1 MGIRYQQL
9 KKKPLTFQR
18 LVGVKVGEFQVIC
31 EKVRGLWIERVEK
44 QKRLSGRPSRFTSL
58 EERVLALLIYYRTY
72 VSHEF
77 IGYLFNV
84 HSTNVCRL
92 FKRLEPLMARK
103 FVIRKDRSLNAERVL
118 ELLADVTE
126 QPIQRPKQSSKQKGF
141 YSGKKKR
148 HTRKVEIVMEAT
160 GRIVSVSKS
169 YPGRR
174 HDVRIRKTEKPLPRA
189 AEKWVDSGY
198 QGLQK
203 RTPFVWL
210 PFKRRKKQALTPE
223 QKRYNQQHASFRVRV
238 EHKIRELKVFKILSD
253 TYRNFGKKH
262 HLRYNIVAGILNLRY
277 GF

>member
-1 MGIRYQQL
+1 MSIRYQQIS
-9 KKKPLTFQR
+9 KKPRTFQR
-18 LVGVKVGEFQVIC
+18 LAGVKVAEFQAIC
-31 EKVRGLWIERVEK
+31 ERVKPLWVERIERR
-44 QKRLSGRPSRFTSL
+44 KRLAGRPSAFKTL
-58 EERVLALLIYYRTY
+58 EDRMLALLIYYRTY
-72 VSHEF
+72 VTHEF

-84 HSTNVCRL
+84 HNANVCRL
-92 FKRLEPLMARK
+92 FKRLEPLMAQK
-103 FVIRKDRSLNAERVL
+103 LTMRKDRSLTADKVL

-126 QPIQRPKQSSKQKGF
+126 QPIQRPVKAAKQKAF

-160 GRIVSVSKS
+160 GRIVSLSKS
-169 YPGRR
+169 YPGRY
-174 HDVRIRKTEKPLPRA
+174 TEKPLPLR

-210 PFKRRKKQALTPE
+210 PYKRRKQQPLPSGQKQFN
-223 QKRYNQQHASFRVRV
+223 RQQASFRARI
-238 EHKIRELKVFKILSD
+238 EHKIREFKVFKILSA

-262 HLRYNIVAGILNLRY
+262 HLRYNIIAGMLNGRY